1 MSQNSPPCLPLACQ
15 MRIPCGRGSSL
26 GGVQGSHLSM
36 PSPTQEGQQ
45 LWESVKDDSG
55 GAFGSGPNSGAR
67 VCCLQIRVFRSGPG
81 LGSCFSPPWVG
92 QRTPTFVAED
102 LRKCHGEIPSRCA
115 TPTEAHSI
123 PSHPRRPCQGLPVRY
138 VTVLN
143 RSAVIFF
150 PIGRRSRAARLLP
163 RCRHCAAHAPLMC
176 SGPICPGFAKFGG
189 VRPRWAQL

>member
-1 MSQNSPPCLPLACQ
+1 MW
-15 MRIPCGRGSSL
+15 IPCGRSSSL
-26 GGVQGSHLSM
+26 GGVQGSHLST
-36 PSPTQEGQQ
+36 PSPTQ

-115 TPTEAHSI
+115 TPTEANSI
-123 PSHPRRPCQGLPVRY
+123 PFHPRRPCQGLPVRC

-143 RSAVIFF
+143 RCAVIFV

-163 RCRHCAAHAPLMC
+163 QCHSLESLSPCVLESLCLVSTRLE
-176 SGPICPGFAKFGG
+176 G
-189 VRPRWAQL
+189 